1 MGTKIT
7 LEHITKIEGHA
18 SLNVKIE
25 KGVVTKCELGSTEG
39 ARFFEGLVVGRPY
52 DDASEMVMRIC
63 GICSVGHFTASL
75 KALEDAMGVKVSKQ
89 TQVMREIMAIGER
102 IRSHATHLY
111 FLALPDYVGYDSALT
126 MAPKFKKEIADA
138 LLMMKTG
145 NELVITFGGRQMHP
159 MGGRVGGFTHFPR
172 KEQIAHLVD
181 LLKQCDAPAMRTL
194 TLIASLKMPDLWVD
208 REHLSL
214 LQKHDFPLLT
224 GDIINDDGW
233 CIKEHNYEKYFREY
247 VNRWSTAKF
256 VVKDEK
262 SFMLGALPRINANHP
277 KLDADIQ
284 KVLKK
289 AKIEFPSKNPF
300 YNVIAQAI
308 ELVVWIRRCTILLQK
323 YEKKGFRRE
332 KIVVT
337 PKAGTG
343 VGVVEVPRGI
353 LFHSYTIDKKG
364 YVTKCNIM
372 TPTCQNLKA
381 MEEDVHTYLQSLI
394 DLGAKKKD
402 IPLELEKLIR
412 AYDPCFS
419 CSTHF
424 LKVNWEGDDSLE

>member
-159 MGGRVGGFTHFPR
+159 MGGRGWWLH
-172 KEQIAHLVD
+172 
-181 LLKQCDAPAMRTL
+181 
-194 TLIASLKMPDLWVD
+194 SL
-208 REHLSL
+208 
-214 LQKHDFPLLT
+214 
-224 GDIINDDGW
+224 
-233 CIKEHNYEKYFREY
+233 
-247 VNRWSTAKF
+247 STK
-256 VVKDEK
+256 
-262 SFMLGALPRINANHP
+262 GADCP
-277 KLDADIQ
+277 
-284 KVLKK
+284 
-289 AKIEFPSKNPF
+289 
-300 YNVIAQAI
+300 
-308 ELVVWIRRCTILLQK
+308 
-323 YEKKGFRRE
+323 
-332 KIVVT
+332 
-337 PKAGTG
+337 
-343 VGVVEVPRGI
+343 
-353 LFHSYTIDKKG
+353 
-364 YVTKCNIM
+364 
-372 TPTCQNLKA
+372 
-381 MEEDVHTYLQSLI
+381 
-394 DLGAKKKD
+394 
-402 IPLELEKLIR
+402 
-412 AYDPCFS
+412 PC
-419 CSTHF
+419 
-424 LKVNWEGDDSLE
+424 